1 MRKTLFLLGCCIV
14 LALECFGQ
22 PKISNVS
29 YSKNADIYSLFEIT
43 LDLDPYSNPYDP
55 AVIDLYAEFIGPNRQ
70 VRKVNG
76 FYFESYG
83 FQQQQRLEQASRND
97 RGDGWKIRFTPDVVG
112 TWRFVI
118 HAVDQNGA
126 TTLSTDGSTPFTM
139 QCRAVDQAKG
149 FISRANTMYLQREI
163 YAEGATR
170 HTSFFPVGPN
180 VAWYECAD
188 YYVYQKPYGI
198 YEYERYIDQL
208 AGNANYMRVWLTR
221 YQYLSLYGPEHTIR
235 EAGRPKMY
243 FDATLNQ
250 KDAAELD
257 QIVANAAEHD
267 IALMLCFFTYGDFR
281 DDSEALDKS
290 QKYGSM
296 PSGWRYNPFHTV
308 LGLQQP
314 MEFFTDARAK
324 RITKNL
330 IRYIVARWG
339 YATNVMAWE
348 LWNEIGNIFKPNP
361 LDEANAMNL
370 ANWHAEMAN
379 YIRAN
384 DPYGHLI
391 TTSKGSSTVLGD
403 YAPRLYDHLDLMQD
417 HLYQHI
423 QKSKSAEQMSYSLLK
438 KSLNA
443 RLEQAEMPYFMGEY
457 GLNSPTAGQ
466 DYDHKDPKGID
477 MHNSLWSSL
486 FSGSMGPASF
496 WYWSHLSR
504 KNLFE
509 RFKPLTVFCK
519 NLPILSDSFS
529 AKITGS
535 VSKGT
540 LEFPNNLATYYLINA
555 TEDTLYGWSQ
565 DTAFCYQSL
574 RRLTDPLG
582 NNGHFADQGT
592 VDSTGYV
599 YTLDPAKRPKPSS
612 RRNTIIIP
620 VPNQP
625 TRTKY
630 AIRWFDA
637 ETGKEL
643 VEEATTA
650 VVRRRLFSG
659 KSLSIQ
665 FPSSIRDTKNS
676 MINNTFGDAVFVI
689 YKLND

>member
-1 MRKTLFLLGCCIV
+1 MRKTLFLLGCCII

-22 PKISNVS
+22 PKISNVT

-43 LDLDPYSNPYDP
+43 LDLDPYANPYDP

-83 FQQQQRLEQASRND
+83 FQQQQRLEQASRNN
-97 RGDGWKIRFTPDVVG
+97 RGDGLKIRFSPDVVG

-163 YAEGATR
+163 YAEGATQ

-676 MINNTFGDAVFVI
+676 VINNTFGDAVFVI
-689 YKLND
+689 YKIND

>member
-1 MRKTLFLLGCCIV
+1 MRKTLFLLGCCII

-22 PKISNVS
+22 PKISNVT

-43 LDLDPYSNPYDP
+43 LDLDPYANPYDP

-83 FQQQQRLEQASRND
+83 FQQQQRLEQASRNN
-97 RGDGWKIRFTPDVVG
+97 RGDGWKIRFSPDVVG

-163 YAEGATR
+163 YAEGATQ

-676 MINNTFGDAVFVI
+676 VINNTFGDAVFVI
-689 YKLND
+689 YKIND